1 MLEYAVHSLFAN
13 TGAVQVLTGELLRL
27 VAEIAVFTAVAI
39 SSQEELAKV
48 LSEVDRLWL
57 DFILKLRVSFVC
69 YIICVDELLYNLGGL
84 DLCLFRSLWLILR

>member
-1 MLEYAVHSLFAN
+1 MLEYAIRSLFAN
-13 TGAVQVLTGELLRL
+13 SGAMQVLTGELLCL

-48 LSEVDRLWL
+48 LSKVDRLWL
-57 DFILKLRVSFVC
+57 DFITKLRVSFVC
-69 YIICVDELLYNLGGL
+69 YIMCVKELLCNLEGL

>member
-13 TGAVQVLTGELLRL
+13 TGAVQVFTGELLRL

-69 YIICVDELLYNLGGL
+69 YIMCVDELLYNLGDL